1 MSVEV
6 DVWRYDRANARA
18 EAADE
23 ARKESMRVE
32 RWEYETA
39 LRGLPSFFVETVAGV
54 DFASADGL
62 RLMAALRNRD
72 SAECGAVVVKIINR
86 AASRQVDDTIEGI
99 DHDGD
104 YRQMMEFWK

>member
-1 MSVEV
+1 MIVEV

-18 EAADE
+18 EAEDE
-23 ARKESMRVE
+23 ARKEAMREE

-39 LRGLPSFFVETVAGV
+39 LRGLPAFFVDTVAGI

-72 SAECGAVVVKIINR
+72 SA
-86 AASRQVDDTIEGI
+86 
-99 DHDGD
+99 
-104 YRQMMEFWK
+104 